1 MKLLREF
8 CRGEGLN
15 LAGKVISRQAVRAI
29 ILNGEQILMVYSPV
43 NHDYKFPGGGVKD
56 GESHADTLSREIREE
71 CGLIL
76 SEIQGEYGLVVEY
89 AEAREADYDIFK
101 QLSYYY
107 LCSVSPGFLGQELDG
122 YEEELGFRPQWV
134 DLAEALTRNRSVL
147 QGEYGDPPRWTERD
161 TYVLARLAE
170 SFAADGGG
178 EK

>member
-107 LCSVSPGFLGQELDG
+107 LCSVSPGFLRQELDG
-122 YEEELGFRPQWV
+122 YRRGTWFSPPVGGFGRGPYQ
-134 DLAEALTRNRSVL
+134 ESV
-147 QGEYGDPPRWTERD
+147 R
-161 TYVLARLAE
+161 
-170 SFAADGGG
+170 FAGGVW
-178 EK
+178 

>member
-15 LAGKVISRQAVRAI
+15 LAGIVISRQAVRAI

-76 SEIQGEYGLVVEY
+76 SGFKKYGWLWNMPR
-89 AEAREADYDIFK
+89 READYDIFK
-101 QLSYYY
+101 QLSW
-107 LCSVSPGFLGQELDG
+107 CICAASAPVS
-122 YEEELGFRPQWV
+122 
-134 DLAEALTRNRSVL
+134 
-147 QGEYGDPPRWTERD
+147 
-161 TYVLARLAE
+161 
-170 SFAADGGG
+170 
-178 EK
+178 